1 MTKVYNDLLLAADQ
15 ADVSALCLLDLTA
28 AFNTVDHDLLML
40 RLERQFGLR
49 GVVLQWFSSYLSD
62 RTFQVVI
69 RSGTSSVVIIT
80 CSVPQGSVLG
90 PRLFI
95 LYTAD
100 FADVVK
106 AHNVNLQ
113 FYADDSQLYLRC
125 QRQHM
130 TTAGRRLEMCSTDV
144 RHWMVAN
151 KLKSNAD
158 KTLTRRSSSGLV
170 LSTVQLCLVAVDR
183 HYGSEM
189 RLSRPVIM
197 CVYLA
202 SPSRRI
208 SAL

>member
-1 MTKVYNDLLLAADQ
+1 VTKVYNDLLLAADQ
-15 ADVSALCLLDLTA
+15 GDVFAVSVIELTA
-28 AFNTVDHDLLML
+28 AFDTVDHDLLML

-62 RTFQVVI
+62 RTFQVVF

-80 CSVPQGSVLG
+80 SSVPQGSVLG

-100 FADVVK
+100 LAYVVK

-113 FYADDSQLYLRC
+113 SYADDSQLYLRC

-130 TTAGRRLEMCSTDV
+130 TTAGRRLKMCITDV
-144 RHWMVAN
+144 NHWMAAN
-151 KLKSNAD
+151 RLKLNAD
-158 KTLTRRSSSGLV
+158 KTELLWADSKHGSTLLGSSGPPLR
-170 LSTVQLCLVAVDR
+170 L
-183 HYGSEM
+183 EM

-197 CVYLA
+197 YAYLA
-202 SPSRRI
+202 SPSHRI